1 MQRDQLQLFVL
12 VARYRHLS
20 RAAVEL
26 SIAQPT
32 ASDRLRAL
40 ESEVGAPLVHR
51 QGRGLALTR
60 AGEAFLPY
68 AERALEILREG
79 EQAVWDERSGAAG
92 RVIVAVTVT
101 AGAYLLAPAL
111 VAFER
116 ANPQIEVQVRSA
128 HSWDSPGLLLDEVV
142 HLALLSGP
150 VTHPMIETLQ
160 EFRGPLALIAAPGH
174 ALASRGSIRRDEL
187 ARERLLLSFW
197 GAAYQSFL
205 ADLRKESGPESLLWL
220 EVSPVELVKGMVAAG
235 AGVSIVPAIAVRRE
249 IEAGELVRLH
259 LEEEAM
265 PDWQIALV
273 RKRRRAVNPSV
284 EKLVATL
291 AEVLPGLLR
300 EKVPA

>member
-26 SIAQPT
+26 GIAQPT

-40 ESEVGAPLVHR
+40 EGEVGAPLVHR

-79 EQAVWDERSGAAG
+79 EQAVWDERSGSTG

-101 AGAYLLAPAL
+101 AGAYLFAPAL

-160 EFRGPLALIAAPGH
+160 EFRAPLALIAAPGH
-174 ALASRGSIRRDEL
+174 PLASRGSMRRDEL
-187 ARERLLLSFW
+187 ARQRLLLSYW

-205 ADLRKESGPESLLWL
+205 ADLRKVAGGESLSWL
-220 EVSPVELVKGMVAAG
+220 EASPVELVKGMVAAG
-235 AGVSIVPAIAVRRE
+235 AGVSLVPAIAIRRE
-249 IEAGELVRLH
+249 IEAGELVRLN
-259 LEEEAM
+259 LEDAAM

-273 RKRRRAVNPSV
+273 RKKRRSGSPSA
-284 EKLVATL
+284 EKLAATL
-291 AEVLPGLLR
+291 AQVLPELLR

>member
-249 IEAGELVRLH
+249 IEAGELVRLR

-273 RKRRRAVNPSV
+273 RKRRRAVNASA

-291 AEVLPGLLR
+291 AEVLPELLR